1 MAEHKDAASTTAPA
15 TANPAPKPRSTTR
28 KSTAVPKPTVSSG
41 RTTRSQTKALGLD
54 DVNVNL
60 KTLETRGLYVF
71 DTRGDGMYI
80 HANGLHLATEGLTMI
95 RQLSLLCSLRPN
107 VR

>member
-1 MAEHKDAASTTAPA
+1 MADHKDAPSITAPITTA
-15 TANPAPKPRSTTR
+15 TAKTAPKPRSTTR

-60 KTLETRGLYVF
+60 KTLEARGLYVF
-71 DTRGDGMYI
+71 DTKGDGMI
-80 HANGLHLATEGLTMI
+80 N
-95 RQLSLLCSLRPN
+95 
-107 VR
+107 

>member
-1 MAEHKDAASTTAPA
+1 MAESPANRGRIVPIMADQKDAPSTTAPGTAA
-15 TANPAPKPRSTTR
+15 TAKPAPKPKSTTR

-60 KTLETRGLYVF
+60 KTLEARGLYVF
-71 DTRGDGMYI
+71 DTKGDGMV
-80 HANGLHLATEGLTMI
+80 N
-95 RQLSLLCSLRPN
+95 
-107 VR
+107 